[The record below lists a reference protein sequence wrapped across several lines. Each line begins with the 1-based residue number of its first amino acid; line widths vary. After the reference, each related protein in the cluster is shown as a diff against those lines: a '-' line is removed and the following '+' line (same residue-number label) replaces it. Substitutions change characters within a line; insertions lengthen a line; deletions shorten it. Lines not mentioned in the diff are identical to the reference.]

1 MWVVVKRE
9 LQNYWKN
16 PIVWAGAVI
25 VIAFMGRHLSSYL
38 GLHYF
43 QSEEELPDLSLV
55 EAIEQLGEADVTNGY
70 IPSTREQQ
78 MAEVYERIRK
88 TLLEEYGFSK
98 EQAEAVVR
106 ELEEKDF
113 SALELDAYMEEN
125 YSFYNAYW
133 MVEEASLHRGSVE
146 EVNEYI
152 RKQWEKHPYSFYFS
166 RKFADF
172 CGLFLGFFS
181 TILLA
186 FLYIRDTKK
195 DIYELLHTK
204 PVSAAAYVGG
214 KAVGGFF
221 LMLSVLAVLNV
232 IFMAACAGVGRKNGF
247 PVNIW
252 DLPAAS
258 CLYIVPNLLMITCIY
273 TAISLLFKTP
283 YPGVPFIILY
293 QLYSNMGSVLD
304 GKYGYYGRPLAI
316 MVRFPGEFFDTAP
329 PPLVLWN
336 QLFLILAS
344 VGLICF
350 SVWLFK
356 KRRNF

>member
-16 PIVWAGAVI
+16 PIVWAGVVI
-25 VIAFMGRHLSSYL
+25 VIAFIGRQLSSYL

-43 QSEEELPDLSLV
+43 QSEAELPDLSLV

-214 KAVGGFF
+214 KAVGGFSV
-221 LMLSVLAVLNV
+221 MLSVLAVLNV
-232 IFMAACAGVGRKNGF
+232 VFMAACAVVGRKTGF
-247 PVNIW
+247 
-252 DLPAAS
+252 
-258 CLYIVPNLLMITCIY
+258 
-273 TAISLLFKTP
+273 
-283 YPGVPFIILY
+283 
-293 QLYSNMGSVLD
+293 
-304 GKYGYYGRPLAI
+304 R
-316 MVRFPGEFFDTAP
+316 
-329 PPLVLWN
+329 
-336 QLFLILAS
+336 
-344 VGLICF
+344 
-350 SVWLFK
+350 
-356 KRRNF
+356 